1 MLFACSPMYSATI
14 MQRAVQ
20 GMRSASLSWGG
31 FPGRNVLRPHQVH
44 VFYRRLL
51 LLFLFLFSVLLV
63 FAIASQCCLYSV

>member
-1 MLFACSPMYSATI
+1 MLFACSPMCSATI

-51 LLFLFLFSVLLV
+51 LLFPFLAGPPVVATPSGTG
-63 FAIASQCCLYSV
+63 STHRR